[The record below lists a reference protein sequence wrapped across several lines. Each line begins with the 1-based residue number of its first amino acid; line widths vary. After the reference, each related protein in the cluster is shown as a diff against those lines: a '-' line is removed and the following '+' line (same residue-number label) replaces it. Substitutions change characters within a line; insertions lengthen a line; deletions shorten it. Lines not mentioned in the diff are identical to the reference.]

1 VLGREDLL
9 GDARMADSK
18 SREQH
23 EAEINAMVSDWSS
36 RHDKHTAMQL
46 LGAAGIPAGA
56 VLDTKELAEDASFA
70 QRGILQT
77 VEHTDGR
84 EFRMPA
90 WPVRHNGTTAAV
102 KPAPALGQH
111 TGEVLEAWLGLS
123 PREIA
128 GLEQD
133 KVIQQHQA
141 SRKA

>member
-1 VLGREDLL
+1 
-9 GDARMADSK
+9 
-18 SREQH
+18 
-23 EAEINAMVSDWSS
+23 
-36 RHDKHTAMQL
+36 
-46 LGAAGIPAGA
+46 

-90 WPVRHNGTTAAV
+90 WPVRHNGTTVPV

-123 PREIA
+123 PRDIA
-128 GLEQD
+128 GLEQA
-133 KVIQQHQA
+133 KVIRQRPNDEHQTT
-141 SRKA
+141 RKA

>member
-1 VLGREDLL
+1 
-9 GDARMADSK
+9 
-18 SREQH
+18 
-23 EAEINAMVSDWSS
+23 
-36 RHDKHTAMQL
+36 MQL

-56 VLDTKELAEDASFA
+56 VLDTKELAEDATFT

-90 WPVRHNGTTAAV
+90 WPVRHNGATAAV

-123 PREIA
+123 ARDIA

-133 KVIQQHQA
+133 KVIQQRPNDEHQA
-141 SRKA
+141 TRKA